1 MSVLAIDES
10 PTSLKIEP
18 LFDDIFVGRESPDI
32 LARPPFDEPDS
43 GRRPGQFR
51 FIDLFAGI
59 GGIRIGLTRAGGT
72 CVYSVEIDKFARQT
86 YEANFG
92 VCEGRDI
99 RQVDPAEI
107 PEFDVLAA
115 GFPCQPFSIAGVS
128 KKLSLGRE
136 HGFNDVK
143 SGNLF
148 FEIVRILEARRP
160 PVIFL
165 ENVKN
170 LRTHDHGNTFRVILT
185 ELDRLGYEVSHR
197 VIDAQAWVP
206 QHRER
211 TFMIGL
217 HRDRYQRQRFEF
229 PPMPPRPRSRLRNVL
244 DPWWDRKY
252 VLSAHLWQYLQDY
265 AAKHRKAGNGFGYG
279 LFGPEDIS
287 RTLSARYHKDGSEI
301 LIDTGSTLPR
311 RLTPVECGR
320 LMGFPG
326 PRVVDA
332 AEVPAE
338 PRPEPVQ
345 EFLVPVSDTQA
356 YRQFGNAV
364 VVPVIEHLAWAL
376 VEQAAFVEAEIA
388 S

>member
-1 MSVLAIDES
+1 M
-10 PTSLKIEP
+10 KIEP
-18 LFDDIFVGRESPDI
+18 LFGELFAWPGAPPDI
-32 LARPPFDEPDS
+32 LARPAFDDSAPD
-43 GRRPGQFR
+43 RPQGQFR

-72 CVYSVEIDKFARQT
+72 CVYSVEIDKFARET

-92 VCEGRDI
+92 PCEGRDI
-99 RQVDPAEI
+99 RSVDPADI

-136 HGFNDVK
+136 HGFNDIK

-148 FEIVRILEARRP
+148 FEIIRILEARRP
-160 PVIFL
+160 AVVFL

-170 LRTHDHGNTFRVILT
+170 LRSHDHGNTFRVILA
-185 ELDRLGYEVSHR
+185 ELDRLGYEMNHSL
-197 VIDAQAWVP
+197 IDAQNWVP

-211 TFMIGL
+211 TFMIGF
-217 HRDRYQRQRFEF
+217 HRDRFDGRRFEF
-229 PPMPPRPRSRLRNVL
+229 PRLPHRRRPRLREVL
-244 DPWWDRKY
+244 DPWWDQKY
-252 VLSAHLWQYLQDY
+252 VLTPHLWQYLQDY
-265 AAKHRKAGNGFGYG
+265 ATKHRKAGNGFGFG

-301 LIDTGSTLPR
+301 LLDTGSTLPR

-320 LMGFPG
+320 LMGFPS
-326 PRVVDA
+326 PRVA
-332 AEVPAE
+332 SPGGAILK
-338 PRPEPVQ
+338 PREPVE
-345 EFLVPVSDTQA
+345 EFLIPVSDTQA

-364 VVPVIEHLAWAL
+364 VVPVIEHLAWAI
-376 VEQAAFVEAEIA
+376 VEQAEFVQARA
-388 S
+388 SA